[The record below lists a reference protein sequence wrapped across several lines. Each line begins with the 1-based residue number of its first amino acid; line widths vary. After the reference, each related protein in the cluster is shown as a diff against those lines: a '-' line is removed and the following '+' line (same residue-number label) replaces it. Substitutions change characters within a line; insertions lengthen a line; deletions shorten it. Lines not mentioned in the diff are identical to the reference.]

1 MDDIS
6 SPEGLGIPHTAN
18 PVAEAAPGTIR
29 QPEQNRQSPEPL
41 HPLSSIDRTKIH
53 QRFTDLKE
61 KLTSPEVTEGGINDA
76 KEERLR
82 LLAYLEADEA
92 LKQAFK
98 PNASTAAITNAIDLL
113 TMTASKAPAI
123 KSPGIMQAA
132 VLLAEKAGGEL
143 VGKVDELKTM
153 VGNLQ
158 DSAERLSLKE
168 TPEPWEQEQL
178 LSEPEQNNQ
187 LKEKL
192 VRLKE
197 AKKLQAQQLKPT
209 SRDEE
214 IKNYQVERRIN
225 TDIELLEA
233 LINNRPL
240 YLGPLLKAADSY
252 VAIDAAET
260 VERLLMAS
268 EVDRDPDRARK
279 IRERAIEILKDPETA
294 KPFESVRE
302 TFIPD

>member
-1 MDDIS
+1 MDGIS
-6 SPEGLGIPHTAN
+6 SPDLPKPVIETA
-18 PVAEAAPGTIR
+18 R
-29 QPEQNRQSPEPL
+29 QPEPNRQSPEPL

-53 QRFTDLKE
+53 QRFADLKE
-61 KLTSPEVTEGGINDA
+61 KLTSSEVTEGERNNV

-92 LKQAFK
+92 LRQASE

-113 TMTASKAPAI
+113 TMTAGKAPAI

-132 VLLAEKAGGEL
+132 VLLAEKAGGEV

-158 DSAERLSLKE
+158 DSAERLGLKK
-168 TPEPWEQEQL
+168 TPEPWEQRQL

-192 VRLKE
+192 ARLKE
-197 AKKLQAQQLKPT
+197 EDKKLQAQQLRSP

-214 IKNYQVERRIN
+214 IKNYQAERRIN
-225 TDIELLEA
+225 TEIQFLEA
-233 LINNRPL
+233 SINNRPL
-240 YLGPLLKAADSY
+240 DLGPLLKAADSY

-268 EVDRDPDRARK
+268 KVARDPVRAQK
-279 IRERAIEILKDPETA
+279 MRERAIKILKAPETA
-294 KPFESVRE
+294 KPFESARE
-302 TFIPD
+302 TFFPD